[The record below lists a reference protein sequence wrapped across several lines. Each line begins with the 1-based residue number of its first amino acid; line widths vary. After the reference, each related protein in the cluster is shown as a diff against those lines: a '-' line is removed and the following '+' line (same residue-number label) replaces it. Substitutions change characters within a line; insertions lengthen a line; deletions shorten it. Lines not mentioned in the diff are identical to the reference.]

1 MILSMT
7 HYEPPL
13 TNTSTVLLFV
23 FWYCHK
29 RGKEVRLEKER
40 QLTEQEV
47 QNLDVEYR
55 ADHPDEVPTTTA
67 EKGAPMEEVQA
78 GMKEVEAVKA
88 AASNLDPVPE
98 KSVDPA
104 SVPPTA
110 VP

>member
-1 MILSMT
+1 M
-7 HYEPPL
+7 
-13 TNTSTVLLFV
+13 LLFV

-55 ADHPDEVPTTTA
+55 AAHPGEVPTTTA
-67 EKGAPMEEVQA
+67 ETGAPMDEVQA
-78 GMKEVEAVKA
+78 GIKEVEAVKEV
-88 AASNLDPVPE
+88 ASKVGTAPGKP
-98 KSVDPA
+98 VDPA
-104 SVPPTA
+104 IVPPTA